1 MWKVIAA
8 VTLLLTVQVTV
19 QVPAANADV
28 VVMRSADCER
38 LIPNET
44 PHQVLSVG
52 ECIVHFLDRK
62 PAPFVF
68 RDESVIGVALYR
80 LLFGDLR
87 FWALAGVAL
96 VLGSAT
102 VWLIRR
108 RSRSV

>member
-1 MWKVIAA
+1 MWKLVA
-8 VTLLLTVQVTV
+8 VVAVLLTA
-19 QVPAANADV
+19 QVPAASAEV
-28 VVMRSADCER
+28 VVMTSADCER
-38 LIPNET
+38 LIPDQT
-44 PHQVLSVG
+44 PHQILSQG

-87 FWALAGVAL
+87 FWALAVLAL

-102 VWLIRR
+102 VWLLRSRR
-108 RSRSV
+108 RSA